1 MIAQKLLAI
10 DLTKSNN
17 FDIISLLIN
26 KGDCMKFLIKNND
39 YELFYKP
46 EAVNRYVVYHTSS
59 MSPSDDLKLK
69 TSIAQSPNFTKK
81 IKSYFTKAQV
91 DSAIAIVHGLNY
103 ANKKFKF

>member
-1 MIAQKLLAI
+1 MAI

-26 KGDCMKFLIKNND
+26 KGDCMKLLAKNND

-46 EAVNRYVVYHTSS
+46 DVVNRYVVYHTSS

-69 TSIAQSPNFTKK
+69 TTIAQSLNFTKK
-81 IKSYFTKAQV
+81 IKSYFTKSQI
-91 DSAIAIVHGLNY
+91 DSAKAKVHAFNY
-103 ANKKFKF
+103 VNRKFKF